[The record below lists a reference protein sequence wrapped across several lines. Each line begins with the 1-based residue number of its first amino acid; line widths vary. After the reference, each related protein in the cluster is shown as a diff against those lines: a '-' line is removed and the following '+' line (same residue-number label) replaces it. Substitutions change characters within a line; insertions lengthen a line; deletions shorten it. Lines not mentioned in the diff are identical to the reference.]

1 MQNLATEKVAFS
13 FASFVIQIL
22 KIPCP
27 ITFSSLSFETREL
40 TFTVATILLTLFI
53 LTFLS
58 SLMHFVFDLD
68 ELFKLKLTF

>member
-13 FASFVIQIL
+13 FASFVIKIL